1 MRFRFGLVV
10 GFAAGYY
17 LGSKAGRERYEEIQR
32 RLEALR
38 DTRVFEKLQAAV
50 ELAVERL
57 QAETQQADVDLTLEP
72 VAPWEGSPTP

>member
-1 MRFRFGLVV
+1 MRFRIGLVL

-38 DTRVFEKLQAAV
+38 DTRLFEKLQAAV

-57 QAETQQADVDLTLEP
+57 RAETEQPDLDLTREP
-72 VAPWEGSPTP
+72 VAPWEGSAA